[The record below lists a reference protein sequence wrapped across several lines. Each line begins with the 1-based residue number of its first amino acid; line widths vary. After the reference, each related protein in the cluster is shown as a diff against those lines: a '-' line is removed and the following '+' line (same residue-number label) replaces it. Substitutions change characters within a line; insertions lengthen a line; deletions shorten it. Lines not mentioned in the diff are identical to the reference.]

1 MERSPTIPY
10 AEQLHTR
17 FAEGISRRLRLEI
30 LSCLPLFRSTSHPFR
45 SHGLAGQISRRLRR
59 RYIFPPALPVCI
71 VQHTESQA
79 SVHGLAPLNFRR
91 RVTRPV
97 SYYALF

>member
-10 AEQLHTR
+10 TEQSHTR
-17 FAEGISRRLRLEI
+17 PAYLDF
-30 LSCLPLFRSTSHPFR
+30 FRVSAF
-45 SHGLAGQISRRLRR
+45 
-59 RYIFPPALPVCI
+59 PVCI
-71 VQHTESQA
+71 VQYTESQA

>member
-1 MERSPTIPY
+1 MLNNTYKHVYPWKKFR
-10 AEQLHTR
+10 AG
-17 FAEGISRRLRLEI
+17 FRREFPVLLNVSGFPAVHVYPWKE
-30 LSCLPLFRSTSHPFR
+30 FRVGF
-45 SHGLAGQISRRLRR
+45 RR
-59 RYIFPPALPVCI
+59 RQIPFWLSVCI

-79 SVHGLAPLNFRR
+79 SVHDLAPLNFRR

>member
-1 MERSPTIPY
+1 MQSTSASALTSPRMERSPTIPY
-10 AEQLHTR
+10 AEQPHTR
-17 FAEGISRRLRLEI
+17 LAEGE
-30 LSCLPLFRSTSHPFR
+30 FR
-45 SHGLAGQISRRLRR
+45 AGFAVA
-59 RYIFPPALPVCI
+59 IFPSALPVCI